1 MKKTGERSSSDGAR
15 TPGVPGSSKKGR
27 RKQRHRKRQGGD
39 AKNASLHRAEAGH
52 SAGIAEEAGSSRPE
66 GAKRQRKA
74 RRAKPNRAERR
85 ALLNQKLHAPV
96 VNIDPGGT
104 SVEVIQPAP
113 APKEEAKTHG
123 SAQARQSGPVEQ
135 QSPRPSQG
143 YRSRESD
150 ANRRHHHADTR
161 GDGTH
166 RFPSRHRHQAAGSQ
180 ELYAAL
186 DLGTNNCRLLIA
198 RPEQRGFRV
207 VDAYSKIVR
216 LGEGVGR
223 NRKLSDDAIS
233 RAIEALQ
240 VCQQK
245 ISERGVQRARLIA
258 TEACRAA
265 ENGEEFVSRAK
276 KEAGLEL
283 EIVSQETEARLAV
296 AGCVS
301 LVDPEADGVLLFDI
315 GGGSSEIVWLDLRN
329 RYGARGYALTRFVRT
344 WTSLPLGVVNL
355 AERHGGVHVTPDV
368 FEAMV
373 DDVSQRLEN
382 FPLGNELS
390 RAIER
395 GNVHMLGTSG
405 TVTTLAGVHLGLKR
419 YDRRRVDGAWMEQED
434 VSAMINQLL
443 NMSYQER
450 VENPCIGEDRA
461 DLVLAGCAILEGIR
475 RRWPCQRLRVA
486 DRGLREGILMEMMA
500 ADKVWSNSNH
510 KRRRTPRK
518 EYNR

>member
-1 MKKTGERSSSDGAR
+1 M
-15 TPGVPGSSKKGR
+15 
-27 RKQRHRKRQGGD
+27 
-39 AKNASLHRAEAGH
+39 SLQRAESGR
-52 SAGIAEEAGSSRPE
+52 SAGTAEETGSSRPE

-85 ALLNQKLHAPV
+85 ALLNQKLHPPL
-96 VNIDPGGT
+96 VNIDPDGT
-104 SVEVIQPAP
+104 SVEVLQPAP
-113 APKEEAKTHG
+113 VPKEEAVRRVPAQGQHSGAAEHKTSRSSH
-123 SAQARQSGPVEQ
+123 
-135 QSPRPSQG
+135 G
-143 YRSRESD
+143 YRSKE
-150 ANRRHHHADTR
+150 AELNRRRHSSDMRSDGAHRVPMRHKHH
-161 GDGTH
+161 
-166 RFPSRHRHQAAGSQ
+166 AAGSE

-223 NRKLSDDAIS
+223 NRRLSDDAIS

-245 ISERGVQRARLIA
+245 ISESGVQRARLIA

-265 ENGEEFVSRAK
+265 ENGEEFVQRAK

-329 RYGARGYALTRFVRT
+329 RYAARGFALTRFVRT
-344 WTSLPLGVVNL
+344 WMSLPLGVVNL
-355 AERHGGVHVTPDV
+355 AELHGGVHVTPDV

-373 DDVSQRLEN
+373 SDVSKRLQN

-419 YDRRRVDGAWMEQED
+419 YDRRRVDGTWMEQED
-434 VSAMINQLL
+434 VAAMINQLL

-500 ADKVWSNSNH
+500 ADKVWSNSNQ
-510 KRRRTPRK
+510 KRRRAPRK
-518 EYNR
+518 EYNK

>member
-1 MKKTGERSSSDGAR
+1 M
-15 TPGVPGSSKKGR
+15 
-27 RKQRHRKRQGGD
+27 
-39 AKNASLHRAEAGH
+39 ASLLCAESGH
-52 SAGIAEEAGSSRPE
+52 SAGSAEEAGSSRPE

-74 RRAKPNRAERR
+74 RRTKPNRAERR
-85 ALLNQKLHAPV
+85 ALLNQKLHPPV

-104 SVEVIQPAP
+104 SVEVVQPSPMPRDEVGRTVP
-113 APKEEAKTHG
+113 A
-123 SAQARQSGPVEQ
+123 QS
-135 QSPRPSQG
+135 
-143 YRSRESD
+143 RSRSAEEEKQPRSSEGHRSHD
-150 ANRRHHHADTR
+150 DDRHRHPTDSR

-166 RFPSRHRHQAAGSQ
+166 RFPDRHRQPDSVHQ

-216 LGEGVGR
+216 LGEGVGK
-223 NRKLSDDAIS
+223 NRKLSNDAIS

-245 ISERGVQRARLIA
+245 ITERGAQRARLIA

-265 ENGEEFVSRAK
+265 ENGEEFVERAK
-276 KEAGLEL
+276 KEAGLQL

-329 RYGARGYALTRFVRT
+329 RYGARGFALTRFVRA

-355 AERHGGVHVTPDV
+355 AERHGGVDVTPEMFEVMVADV
-368 FEAMV
+368 M
-373 DDVSQRLEN
+373 QRLES

-405 TVTTLAGVHLGLKR
+405 TVTTLAGVHFGLKR

-450 VENPCIGEDRA
+450 VDNPCIGEDRA

-500 ADKVWSNSNH
+500 ADKVWSNSSH
-510 KRRRTPRK
+510 RRRRTPRK

>member
-1 MKKTGERSSSDGAR
+1 MSAH
-15 TPGVPGSSKKGR
+15 
-27 RKQRHRKRQGGD
+27 Q
-39 AKNASLHRAEAGH
+39 AEASH
-52 SAGIAEEAGSSRPE
+52 SAGTAEETGSSRPE

-85 ALLNQKLHAPV
+85 ALLNQKIRPPV

-104 SVEVIQPAP
+104 SVEVLQPAP
-113 APKEEAKTHG
+113 VPKEEAKKHAPVHTKPAQSRHG
-123 SAQARQSGPVEQ
+123 HAKHGKTSE
-135 QSPRPSQG
+135 QSPPRPAQG
-143 YRSRESD
+143 FRSREND
-150 ANRRHHHADTR
+150 THWRRHHSDMR

-166 RFPSRHRHQAAGSQ
+166 RFPTRHRHHVGGSQ

-223 NRKLSDDAIS
+223 HRRLSDDAIS

-265 ENGEEFVSRAK
+265 ENGDEFIQRAK
-276 KEAGLEL
+276 VEAGLEL

-329 RYGARGYALTRFVRT
+329 RYGARGFALTRFVRT
-344 WTSLPLGVVNL
+344 WTSVPLGVVNL

-373 DDVSQRLEN
+373 GDVAERLQN

-450 VENPCIGEDRA
+450 VDNPCIGEDRA

-500 ADKVWSNSNH
+500 ADKVWSNSNQ